1 MQGFWKAMRN
11 FRDTKKRVNC
21 PRKGRE
27 KAPVQT
33 EDIPAPAPA
42 QEASGPGDETAWQ
55 PASLDDMDEA
65 ERAALEPLLKNVG
78 DCNIYIENKK

>member
-1 MQGFWKAMRN
+1 MRN
-11 FRDTKKRVNC
+11 FRDTKKKKSELPPV
-21 PRKGRE
+21 KAVD

-42 QEASGPGDETAWQ
+42 QEARGPGDETAWQ